1 LAFHLRRI
9 RTCAEVAVTEIDPE
23 VQRLFCESSWPGNVR
38 RLENAIIS
46 ALANGD
52 PQRAIIVTADL
63 PDWLREPLPEPVDGA
78 DQPLQARK
86 KTTRQDTR

>member
-1 LAFHLRRI
+1 M
-9 RTCAEVAVTEIDPE
+9 
-23 VQRLFCESSWPGNVR
+23 R

-86 KTTRQDTR
+86 KTTRQDTLWALEQTNGHHEKAARRLGISRAKLFRLKKKFDVR